1 MAPIIALAIAIAIC
15 IALFRRELAK
25 FDINPLIA
33 VLLGIALIVLAHN
46 GGDTVELGPS
56 LWSSYWL
63 PQMLAIVMVFLLVVT
78 PGPKLAALIKAEKS
92 AGYKALASTII
103 GILVFVLVGMIAI
116 TASSHQFA
124 IPLLLN
130 R

>member
-1 MAPIIALAIAIAIC
+1 MAPIIALVAAIAIC
-15 IALFRRELAK
+15 LALFRREVSK
-25 FDINPLIA
+25 VDVNPLIA
-33 VLLGIALIVLAHN
+33 VLLGLALIVLAHN
-46 GGDTVELGPS
+46 GGNTVELGPS

-63 PQMLAIVMVFLLVVT
+63 PQMLAIVMIFLLIVV
-78 PGPKLAALIKAEKS
+78 PGPRLAALIKAEKS
-92 AGYKALASTII
+92 AGYKALASTVI

-116 TASSHQFA
+116 TAASHNFS